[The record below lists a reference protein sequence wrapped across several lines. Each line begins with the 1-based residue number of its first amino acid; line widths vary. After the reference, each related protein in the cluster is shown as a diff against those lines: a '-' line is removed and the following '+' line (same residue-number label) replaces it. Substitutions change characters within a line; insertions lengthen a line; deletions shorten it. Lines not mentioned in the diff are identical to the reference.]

1 MAIKVFN
8 VLHTRQDQTPVESF
22 RYAVTDSYNEN
33 TTWTKTNTTSGAE
46 FTGQWLTAITNGK
59 SDGGDG
65 FSYDFS
71 RFIVDTSVTDW
82 VQLSGMAYYPLS
94 GLQVGDRFY
103 FAPNAYVSINNISDR
118 TVNGRTY
125 TTIVWGYVKNNNQ
138 LGTLSIEA
146 ILKQLDTTTQ
156 YTVAENAIPLIPY
169 TAPMYSNG
177 TIRYNFELYPQRVY
191 FNMRTWGGTYIQI
204 TTSGY
209 MFQSP
214 GSWLDTFFDD
224 FEPIDTDN
232 PYEGAGTSDTGGG
245 DPSSQN
251 FDGDSDDVEEDAMP
265 TLSAVGTGFATLFTP
280 SKAQLKNLADIM
292 WGAQWWQALQNE
304 VMGIDKMF
312 VSLGIMPF
320 VVTQGSTVEVTWLG
334 MSLTEVYLTLAAQQ
348 YFEFD
353 MGSIDL
359 SNDSRIWTSDTAMD
373 YSPFC
378 RLGIY
383 LPFIGFQDID
393 IDECRGKVLNLK
405 YRIDA
410 LSGSCVALI
419 KVGNSTLYQFTGN
432 CMVQIPITSQSFD
445 EFISTVTNV
454 AIAGTN
460 VKTAQALA
468 GGGDNVAA
476 EAYTREKNPISEV
489 QGRYQVMQHAAMV
502 SHAENGLASAT
513 ANAISGLKPSYNKS
527 GAVSASNSLMAVKQ
541 PYLFLSSPN
550 VCVPEHYQRYGGF
563 PANITDTLGNFE
575 GFTVVNSIR
584 LNGLVATAPEVE
596 EIYELLHSGVII

>member
-1 MAIKVFN
+1 MGKYFKVI
-8 VLHTRQDQTPVESF
+8 QTTDLGVFEREF
-22 RYAVTDSYNEN
+22 RIYIPTKVGINQENDSYQAVAAVAWGVFKAFSMEKVGDAPVTPYDVIVGGSNVQYLIECGMDAIAYTQLYVGERYYFADGAFVRVGALSVNQYGILSITYQYHKNNALVGTLTVGNISANPTGINGSNGYPIVPYACEVDLIWNN
-33 TTWTKTNTTSGAE
+33 TT
-46 FTGQWLTAITNGK
+46 Q
-59 SDGGDG
+59 
-65 FSYDFS
+65 SYPN
-71 RFIVDTSVTDW
+71 RV
-82 VQLSGMAYYPLS
+82 
-94 GLQVGDRFY
+94 LQYGTEY
-103 FAPNAYVSINNISDR
+103 NAYRNGYRVSYSSYGAAPDWL
-118 TVNGRTY
+118 VTY
-125 TTIVWGYVKNNNQ
+125 
-138 LGTLSIEA
+138 
-146 ILKQLDTTTQ
+146 
-156 YTVAENAIPLIPY
+156 
-169 TAPMYSNG
+169 
-177 TIRYNFELYPQRVY
+177 
-191 FNMRTWGGTYIQI
+191 
-204 TTSGY
+204 
-209 MFQSP
+209 
-214 GSWLDTFFDD
+214 FDD
-224 FEPIDTDN
+224 FTPVDMDN

-245 DPSSQN
+245 DPANQN
-251 FDGDSDDVEEDAMP
+251 FGEESDDVSEDAMP

-280 SKAQLKNLADIM
+280 SKSQLKNLADIM

-353 MGSIDL
+353 MGTIDL
-359 SNDSRIWTSDTAMD
+359 SNDARIWTSDSAMD

-393 IDECRGKVLNLK
+393 IDECRGKVLGLK

-489 QGRYQVMQHAAMV
+489 QGKYQVMQHAAMV

-563 PANITDTLGNFE
+563 PSNITDTLGNFE